1 MAYWSV
7 EPTSGFCFSIDR
19 LVEMLEYLI
28 DHIYIVVGNR
38 VFQQHIGI
46 PMGTD
51 CAPLLSNFCLF
62 YYEYNYMKN
71 FMKLDYGKALRFNFT
86 VRYIDDLLILNN
98 TLFINEISNIYPR
111 SWY

>member
-1 MAYWSV
+1 M
-7 EPTSGFCFSIDR
+7 
-19 LVEMLEYLI
+19 
-28 DHIYIVVGNR
+28 GNR

-71 FMKLDYGKALRFNFT
+71 FMKLDNCRALRFNFT
-86 VRYIDDLLILNN
+86 VRYTVYSYIDDLLTLNN
-98 TLFINEISNIYPR
+98 YSDRPR
-111 SWY
+111 GKGP